1 MTAKELKKLKR
12 SELLEMLL
20 ARTEEVERLR
30 AELDEAQKKL
40 DDRAITLENS
50 GSIAEAALKL
60 NGVFEA
66 AEEAAKQYL
75 ENIERIALANAA
87 PAEEVVSEEEQKPK
101 KQSKST
107 KSKKSKKSTKSKT
120 TDEPKAEEPKA
131 ETESAEDAE

>member
-30 AELDEAQKKL
+30 AELDEAQKQL
-40 DDRAITLENS
+40 DDRAIVLENS

-75 ENIERIALANAA
+75 ENIERIALANAV
-87 PAEEVVSEEEQKPK
+87 EEDTP
-101 KQSKST
+101 
-107 KSKKSKKSTKSKT
+107 
-120 TDEPKAEEPKA
+120 P
-131 ETESAEDAE
+131 ETENAGDAE

>member
-40 DDRAITLENS
+40 DDRAIVLENS

-66 AEEAAKQYL
+66 AEKAAKQYL
-75 ENIERIALANAA
+75 ENIERIALANAV
-87 PAEEVVSEEEQKPK
+87 EEDTP
-101 KQSKST
+101 
-107 KSKKSKKSTKSKT
+107 
-120 TDEPKAEEPKA
+120 PKA
-131 ETESAEDAE
+131 ESAEDAE

>member
-30 AELDEAQKKL
+30 AELDEAQKQL
-40 DDRAITLENS
+40 NDRAIVLENS

-87 PAEEVVSEEEQKPK
+87 PTEDEVAPESE
-101 KQSKST
+101 
-107 KSKKSKKSTKSKT
+107 
-120 TDEPKAEEPKA
+120 D
-131 ETESAEDAE
+131 ESAGDAE

>member
-30 AELDEAQKKL
+30 AELDEAQKQL
-40 DDRAITLENS
+40 DDRAIVLENS

-75 ENIERIALANAA
+75 ENIERIALANAV
-87 PAEEVVSEEEQKPK
+87 EEDKDTP
-101 KQSKST
+101 
-107 KSKKSKKSTKSKT
+107 
-120 TDEPKAEEPKA
+120 P
-131 ETESAEDAE
+131 ETESAGDAE

>member
-1 MTAKELKKLKR
+1 MTTKELKKLKR

-40 DDRAITLENS
+40 DDRAILLENT

-75 ENIERIALANAA
+75 ENIERMTLADEMVE
-87 PAEEVVSEEEQKPK
+87 PEKETKPK
-101 KQSKST
+101 KTT
-107 KSKKSKKSTKSKT
+107 KPKT
-120 TDEPKAEEPKA
+120 PDEPKAD
-131 ETESAEDAE
+131 ESSDAEDAE

>member
-1 MTAKELKKLKR
+1 MYYIINTLWGSSTLFTVRSRGGYTMTAKELKKLKR

-30 AELDEAQKKL
+30 AELDEAQKQL

-75 ENIERIALANAA
+75 ENIERIALANAV
-87 PAEEVVSEEEQKPK
+87 EEDKDTP
-101 KQSKST
+101 
-107 KSKKSKKSTKSKT
+107 
-120 TDEPKAEEPKA
+120 P
-131 ETESAEDAE
+131 ETESAGDAE

>member
-40 DDRAITLENS
+40 DDRAIVLENS

-87 PAEEVVSEEEQKPK
+87 PAEEAVSEEEQKPK
-101 KQSKST
+101 KQS

-120 TDEPKAEEPKA
+120 TDEPKPEEP
-131 ETESAEDAE
+131 ETESAGDAE